1 MQIKTDKY
9 KCPCCGGHINPRTMQ
24 CEYCDTQFEDENRNL
39 IGRVETFTNPVAVL
53 SCQSYLDK
61 EAIACYGLEKA
72 SEYVL
77 REMVTGLVDK
87 IYPFMEVRATQD
99 VTYSGIKLEGRI
111 KCTIPKEHSIRPG
124 MDFTAFAKEV
134 GLQ

>member
-9 KCPCCGGHINPRTMQ
+9 KCPCCGGHINPQTMQ
-24 CEYCDTQFEDENRNL
+24 CEYCDTQFEDENRNM
-39 IGRVETFTNPVAVL
+39 IGRVETFRNPVGTIC
-53 SCQSYLDK
+53 CQSYLNPDD
-61 EAIACYGLEKA
+61 IAHYGLEKA

-87 IYPFMEVRATQD
+87 IYPFMEVRAIHD
-99 VTYSGIKLEGRI
+99 PMHYGVKLEGRI
-111 KCTIPKEHSIRPG
+111 KCTIPKERSIRPG
-124 MDFTAFAKEV
+124 TDFTTFAKEV